1 MPIYPKSAA
10 WKVRAA
16 VLDEDQRALAK
27 AYADAWNPS
36 KVVAIF
42 DDLDLASELRSL
54 QYRSGK
60 WETPAAWGKVMA
72 VVCPHYN
79 DFDAAKV
86 ATWLKGFK
94 GIEVQA
100 AREYSVCLYVRG
112 KLDVLGHVE
121 GDAHLVKAQE
131 HSRQPDGTVRLWWD

>member
-1 MPIYPKSAA
+1 MPVHPKSAA
-10 WKVRAA
+10 WKVGA
-16 VLDEDQRALAK
+16 VLDQDQRALAK

-42 DDLDLASELRSL
+42 NDLELAYELRSL
-54 QYRSGK
+54 TYRSGK

-86 ATWLKGFK
+86 AAWLKGFK

-100 AREYSVCLYVRG
+100 ARENSVCLYVRG
-112 KLDVLGHVE
+112 RLDVVQWVE
-121 GDAHLVKAQE
+121 KDAHLVKANE
-131 HSRQPDGTVRLWWD
+131 HSIEPDGTLRLWWD